1 VLNRREKLLRQ
12 ARRQPEIV
20 VDQLLAVEGSYSRCM
35 HLRNMM
41 AKSAALGQGVL
52 AKK

>member
-1 VLNRREKLLRQ
+1 MNIPIDERPRSMARLAKVRRLLL
-12 ARRQPEIV
+12 IV
-20 VDQLLAVEGSYSRCM
+20 GSYSRCM

>member
-1 VLNRREKLLRQ
+1 MKNNGVSKKPLKKN
-12 ARRQPEIV
+12 
-20 VDQLLAVEGSYSRCM
+20 GSYSRCM

>member
-1 VLNRREKLLRQ
+1 VGAAAQDDFSVLGDLK
-12 ARRQPEIV
+12 AF
-20 VDQLLAVEGSYSRCM
+20 GSYSRCM

>member
-20 VDQLLAVEGSYSRCM
+20 VDQLLAVEEQVKDLLENSP
-35 HLRNMM
+35 
-41 AKSAALGQGVL
+41 
-52 AKK
+52 